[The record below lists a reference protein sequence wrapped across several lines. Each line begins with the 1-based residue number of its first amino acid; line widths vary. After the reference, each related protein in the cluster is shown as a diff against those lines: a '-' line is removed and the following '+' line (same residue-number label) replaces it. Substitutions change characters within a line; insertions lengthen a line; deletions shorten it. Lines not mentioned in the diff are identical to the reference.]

1 MPAGTT
7 SFRDA
12 KGGLQNSDWLPIAD
26 PPLPRGIRGIRTR
39 AGRTGPLGTAV
50 RAGTPDRMGRPASWR
65 CQIVART
72 GFRVAA
78 AARSCSGSIRDH
90 RHTAADSPQHIGGA
104 EGLRLAAGM
113 AELRRTAEVAE
124 PQSTAEMAESQHTA
138 ESELQHMAEPEAV
151 ADTPEM
157 AMAVAAA
164 AVAAES
170 RPRAAGNPGSSWPA
184 SEVALEE
191 VAGLAEAGRMAQL
204 RQTHR
209 LAPV

>member
-39 AGRTGPLGTAV
+39 AGRTGPLGSAV

-65 CQIVART
+65 CQMIART

-78 AARSCSGSIRDH
+78 AARSCSGSIRIH
-90 RHTAADSPQHIGGA
+90 RHTAAVDGLQHTDGA
-104 EGLRLAAGM
+104 E
-113 AELRRTAEVAE
+113 ELRHTAGIAEPQRTAEVAG
-124 PQSTAEMAESQHTA
+124 PRRTAEM
-138 ESELQHMAEPEAV
+138 ELQHMAEPEAE

-157 AMAVAAA
+157 AVAEAAA
-164 AVAAES
+164 AEVAES
-170 RPRAAGNPGSSWPA
+170 KPRVADNPGGSSLAVSEAA
-184 SEVALEE
+184 SEE